1 MWQSAL
7 VASDYKKVNLATPG
21 LVAASSQVD
30 YPFQKAITAIA
41 RSIEGASTIDEQRR
55 SFDQLYEL
63 MFALVKNNTFEGIKI
78 YKQFCPMAFNN
89 EGAY

>member
-1 MWQSAL
+1 M
-7 VASDYKKVNLATPG
+7 ASDYKKVNLATPG

-30 YPFQKAITAIA
+30 YPFQKANTAIA

-63 MFALVKNNTFEGIKI
+63 MFALVKTIPLKVSKYINSFARWHLTTKEPIG
-78 YKQFCPMAFNN
+78 
-89 EGAY
+89 